1 MKLLHVSVFLCVS
14 SYAMATTPVVG
25 PEGTSVT
32 RALSSDSNADV
43 SSSSSFDACN
53 VHFTD
58 YKYPALTDD
67 EYYEKKK
74 PISQWS
80 CLYSGEAF
88 EAGYDTQQINNKG
101 VNVSGTDN
109 KIIYDYKNKIWKS
122 VSDKAYVK
130 NGEVNHL
137 SLINVKSKNAS
148 GFMAVN
154 NMAKLKGGAI
164 GKSVYFCL
172 IHNNNALCGSGD
184 SSFDDKGEDLSKDTL
199 KLLESI
205 SFDDN

>member
-1 MKLLHVSVFLCVS
+1 
-14 SYAMATTPVVG
+14 MAAGPVTG
-25 PEGTSVT
+25 QEGASVT
-32 RALSSDSNADV
+32 RALSSESNADV

-58 YKYPALTDD
+58 YKSPTLTDD
-67 EYYEKKK
+67 EYYEKKT

-88 EAGYDTQQINNKG
+88 EAGYDVQQVNTKG
-101 VNVSGTDN
+101 INVSGADN
-109 KIIYDYKNKIWKS
+109 KIIYDYKNKSWKS
-122 VSDKAYVK
+122 IPDKTYVR
-130 NGEVNHL
+130 NGKSNHL
-137 SLINVKSKNAS
+137 SLVQVKSKNAT

-154 NMAKLKGGAI
+154 SMAKLKGGVI
-164 GKSVYFCL
+164 GESVYFCL

-184 SSFDDKGEDLSKDTL
+184 SSFDDKGGNLSKDTL

>member
-1 MKLLHVSVFLCVS
+1 MKLLCVSVFLSIS
-14 SYAMATTPVVG
+14 SYAMATASVAG
-25 PEGTSVT
+25 PEGASVT
-32 RALSSDSNADV
+32 RVLSSDSNADV

-58 YKYPALTDD
+58 YKSPTLTDD
-67 EYYEKKK
+67 EYYEKKT

-88 EAGYDTQQINNKG
+88 EAGYDVQQTNNKDI
-101 VNVSGTDN
+101 NVSSADN
-109 KIIYDYKNKIWKS
+109 KIIYDYKNKSWESIP
-122 VSDKAYVK
+122 DKTYVE
-130 NGEVNHL
+130 NGKTNHL
-137 SLINVKSKNAS
+137 SLIHVKSKNAS

-154 NMAKLKGGAI
+154 NMAKLKGGAM
-164 GKSVYFCL
+164 GKSIYFCL
-172 IHNNNALCGSGD
+172 IYNNNALCGSGD
-184 SSFDDKGEDLSKDTL
+184 SSFDDKGGDLSKETL

>member
-1 MKLLHVSVFLCVS
+1 MKLLCVSFFLSVS
-14 SYAMATTPVVG
+14 SYAMATAPAG
-25 PEGTSVT
+25 PKSALVT

-58 YKYPALTDD
+58 YKSPELTDN
-67 EYYEKKK
+67 EYYEKKT

-88 EAGYDTQQINNKG
+88 EAGYDAQEVNNKG
-101 VNVSGTDN
+101 INVSSADN
-109 KIIYDYKNKIWKS
+109 KIVYDYENKIWKS
-122 VSDKAYVK
+122 IPDKTHVK
-130 NGEVNHL
+130 NGKSNHL
-137 SLINVKSKNAS
+137 SLVQVKSKNSS

-154 NMAKLKGGAI
+154 NMAKLKGGAM
-164 GKSVYFCL
+164 GESVYFCL
-172 IHNNNALCGSGD
+172 IHKNNALCGSGD
-184 SSFDDKGEDLSKDTL
+184 SSFDDKRGDLSKDTL

>member
-1 MKLLHVSVFLCVS
+1 MKLLYVSVFLSVS

-43 SSSSSFDACN
+43 SSSSSFEACN

-58 YKYPALTDD
+58 YKSPALTDE
-67 EYYEKKK
+67 EYYEKKT

-88 EAGYDTQQINNKG
+88 EAGYDAQQVNNKG
-101 VNVSGTDN
+101 IDVSSADN
-109 KIIYDYKNKIWKS
+109 KIIYDYKNKSWKS
-122 VSDKAYVK
+122 IPDKTYVRNGK
-130 NGEVNHL
+130 NNHL
-137 SLINVKSKNAS
+137 TLVQVKSKNAT

-154 NMAKLKGGAI
+154 SMAKLKGGTM

-184 SSFDDKGEDLSKDTL
+184 SSFDDKGGDLSKNTL